1 MSEFRQRRGS
11 RTKTWDSLVF
21 RRWIEIEDSA
31 KEAERSN
38 QEIVPG
44 GYGILGTK

>member
-11 RTKTWDSLVF
+11 RTKTWDILVF
-21 RRWIEIEDSA
+21 RRWIEKE
-31 KEAERSN
+31 EAERSN

-44 GYGILGTK
+44 EYGILGTK